1 MCKKALNINKS
12 IERGLQVIC
21 VISVI
26 LFVVIALAIFFLLF
40 HFIIFQYFFGKSAAQ
55 LVMKIAL

>member
-26 LFVVIALAIFFLLF
+26 LFVVIALAIFLLF
-40 HFIIFQYFFGKSAAQ
+40 HFIILRYFFGKSAAQ